1 MSKIRIFALG
11 GLNEDGKNMYVVE
24 ADKDIFIFDA
34 GLKYP
39 KDRLLGID
47 YIIPSFN
54 YLKENIKRIK
64 GIFLSHGH
72 ESNMGAISDIVMD
85 LPNIPIY
92 GLKYTMEVLKL
103 QLALDKVVARN
114 LNEIKSDVRIDFG
127 RFSVFP
133 IRVTHSIPDST
144 LYVLN
149 TPDGSI
155 VYGGDFIFDPTM
167 TDSYGCDIGKLAYIG
182 KQKQKVL
189 CLMTESMYAEHD
201 GFTSPNHRVSSFI
214 KEVLKTN
221 ENRIIMS
228 VLPAHIY
235 RIQEIFDEVSKT
247 HRKIVIMGKYL
258 QEIIYKSLD
267 MNYLNINR
275 NKIGDLSNLNDKG
288 VVILVSDFKDKPY
301 ANLERILKDNDKYV
315 RLQETDTIFITEPM
329 YMGVEKRM
337 VMIMDEFA
345 KRKINVVS
353 LSNKKHLLFHPSKE
367 DLMLMINMM
376 KPKYYFPI
384 KGNYKD
390 QVENANLALKLG
402 ISKDNIILKQN
413 GDVVTFING
422 KLVER
427 EEKIKVDEVLID
439 GKSQN
444 DIGELVLK
452 DREMLAEAGIV
463 LVTATLDK
471 KTKEILAGPEIL
483 TRGFIYVKDNM
494 DILKESS
501 VISERIIKNNIY
513 GSHVDYNTI
522 KQDIRTTLGKYFYE
536 TTECRPMIITVI
548 SEV

>member
-1 MSKIRIFALG
+1 MSKIRLFALG

-24 ADKDIFIFDA
+24 VDKDIFVFDA

-47 YIIPSFN
+47 YIIPSFS

-72 ESNMGAISDIVMD
+72 ESNIGAISDILMD

-92 GLKYTMEVLKL
+92 GLKYTLEILKL
-103 QLALDKVVARN
+103 QLEIDKVEGTN
-114 LNEIKSDVRIDFG
+114 LREIKPHSKLNFG
-127 RFSVFP
+127 VCSVFP
-133 IRVTHSIPDST
+133 ITVTHSIPDST

-167 TDSYGCDIGKLAYIG
+167 TGNFSCDIGRLAYIG
-182 KQKQKVL
+182 KQNVL
-189 CLMTESMYAEHD
+189 CLMTESMYAEKD
-201 GFTSPNHRVSSFI
+201 GFTSPKHRVSSFI
-214 KEVLKTN
+214 KEVLHNN

-247 HRKIVIMGKYL
+247 NRKIVIMGKYL
-258 QEIIYKSLD
+258 QDLVNKSLD
-267 MNYLNINR
+267 LKYLKINKT
-275 NKIGDLSNLNDKG
+275 KIGDLSNLNDKG
-288 VVILVSDFKDKPY
+288 VVVLVSDFKDKPY
-301 ANLERILKDNDKYV
+301 ANLERILKDNDKYIKLV
-315 RLQETDTIFITEPM
+315 ETDTIFITEPM
-329 YMGVEKRM
+329 YIGVEKRM

-345 KRKINVVS
+345 RRKINIIA
-353 LSNKKHLLFHPSKE
+353 LSSKNHLLFHPSKE

-376 KPKYYFPI
+376 NPKYYFPI

-390 QVENANLALKLG
+390 QVENAKLAEKLG
-402 ISKDNIILKQN
+402 IKKENIILKLN
-413 GDVVTFING
+413 GDVVTIING
-422 KLVER
+422 KLVDNQ
-427 EEKIKVDEVLID
+427 EKIKIDEVLID

-501 VISERIIKNNIY
+501 VISERIIKNNTANNY
-513 GSHVDYNTI
+513 VDYNNI
-522 KQDIRTTLGKYFYE
+522 KQEIRTNLGKYFYE
-536 TTECRPMIITVI
+536 QTECRPMIITVI
-548 SEV
+548 GEV

>member
-1 MSKIRIFALG
+1 MSKIKLFALG

-24 ADKDIFIFDA
+24 VDKDIFIFDA

-47 YIIPSFN
+47 YIIPSFD

-92 GLKYTMEVLKL
+92 GLKYTMEMLKL
-103 QLALDKVVARN
+103 QLALDNVEAKN
-114 LNEIKSDVRIDFG
+114 LREIKANSKLNFG
-127 RFSVFP
+127 NNSIFP
-133 IRVTHSIPDST
+133 IVVTHSIPDST

-149 TPDGSI
+149 TKDGSI

-167 TDSYGCDIGKLAYIG
+167 DNHFSCDIGRLAYVG
-182 KQKQKVL
+182 KQNVL
-189 CLMTESMYAEHD
+189 CLMTESMYAEKD
-201 GFTSPNHRVSSFI
+201 GFTSPKHRVSSFI
-214 KEVLKTN
+214 RNVLHEN

-247 HRKIVIMGKYL
+247 HRKIVIMGKNLQDIINKSIELKYL
-258 QEIIYKSLD
+258 T
-267 MNYLNINR
+267 INKT
-275 NKIGDLSNLNDKG
+275 KIGDLSNLNDKG
-288 VVILVSDFKDKPY
+288 VIVLVSDLKDKPY
-301 ANLERILKDNDKYV
+301 ANLERILKDNDKYI
-315 RLQETDTIFITEPM
+315 RLLDTDTIFITEPM
-329 YMGVEKRM
+329 YLGVEKRM

-345 KRKINVVS
+345 KKKINVIA
-353 LSNKKHLLFHPSKE
+353 LSNKNHLLFHPSKE
-367 DLMLMINMM
+367 DLLLMIKMM
-376 KPKYYFPI
+376 NPKYYFPI

-390 QVENANLALKLG
+390 QVENANLALKVG
-402 ISKDNIILKQN
+402 INKDNILLKQN
-413 GDVVTFING
+413 GDVITFVNG
-422 KLVER
+422 KLVDNGEH
-427 EEKIKVDEVLID
+427 IKVDEVLID

-501 VISERIIKNNIY
+501 VISERIIKNNTT
-513 GSHVDYNTI
+513 STFVDYNNI
-522 KQDIRTTLGKYFYE
+522 KQEIRSTLGKYFYE

-548 SEV
+548 GEV